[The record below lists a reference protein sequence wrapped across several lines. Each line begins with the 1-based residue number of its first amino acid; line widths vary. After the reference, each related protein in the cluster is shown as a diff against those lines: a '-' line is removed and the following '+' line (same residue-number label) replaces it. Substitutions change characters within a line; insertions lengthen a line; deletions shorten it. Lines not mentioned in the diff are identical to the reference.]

1 MCGKL
6 CFFIIVICLAESAVL
21 GNPVSCHSE
30 NRSFYPYTGTKT
42 PYSYVHNDTGGTMT
56 LTNCEPTQIWML
68 VRHGTRYPGE
78 SIIAQILNL
87 THIRD
92 HIIMNNVFETCAS
105 QYEKMDL
112 KNWKPYPELVPG
124 KGKYLAV
131 QGEKDLASLAE
142 RIRAKLPILFDWN
155 VTKSFKFKSTATQRT
170 IASMRSFVE
179 RAFNI
184 SSKKILPMI
193 NNTSLHMIELMHIQQ
208 NITMQHIPL
217 PGGEASSNTSIKF
230 EVVPIVNDTLLKLYD
245 NCTSWKSRGINK
257 EVKAFINGL
266 EMAKVLG
273 DVSQRLGLMNIS
285 KEDIFLFYDLCRFER
300 TLHLDKPS
308 PWCYVFTDEEM
319 RVLEYEEDL
328 FYYYNGGPGEEIN
341 SQLGCYLIRDMV
353 DHFTKLEVND
363 DEPKGVFYFT
373 HSQMMMLFL
382 TAMRI
387 VQNPIALT
395 ATNFRD
401 MDHRNW
407 RISQL
412 VPFAA
417 NFAAVFHRCN
427 SSDAPFK
434 VVFYLNENPLIIEG
448 CENEVCDWMQLKKK
462 LDAIATNC
470 SMEVCKKKL

>member
-1 MCGKL
+1 
-6 CFFIIVICLAESAVL
+6 
-21 GNPVSCHSE
+21 
-30 NRSFYPYTGTKT
+30 
-42 PYSYVHNDTGGTMT
+42 
-56 LTNCEPTQIWML
+56 ML
-68 VRHGTRYPGE
+68 IRHGTRYPGK

-92 HIIMNNVFETCAS
+92 YIITNNVFETCAS
-105 QYEKMDL
+105 RYEKMDL

-124 KGKYLAV
+124 KGKHLAI

-142 RIRAKLPILFDWN
+142 RIRAKLPMLFDWN
-155 VTKSFKFKSTATQRT
+155 VTKSFKFRSTATQRT

-193 NNTSLHMIELMHIQQ
+193 NDTSLHMIKLMHIQQ
-208 NITMQHIPL
+208 NITVQHIPL
-217 PGGEASSNTSIKF
+217 LKEASSNTSIKF

-257 EVKAFINGL
+257 EVKAFINGP
-266 EMAKVLG
+266 EMAKVLA
-273 DVSQRLGLMNIS
+273 DVSQRLNLLNIS
-285 KEDIFLFYDLCRFER
+285 KEDIFLFYDACRFER
-300 TLHLDKPS
+300 TLHLNKPS
-308 PWCYVFTDEEM
+308 PWCYVFTDDEM

-328 FYYYNGGPGEEIN
+328 FYYYNSGPGEEIN

-353 DHFTKLEVND
+353 DHFTKLEVNG

-373 HSQMMMLFL
+373 HSQMMTLFL
-382 TAMRI
+382 TAMG
-387 VQNPIALT
+387 VAQNPVPLT

-401 MDHRNW
+401 MDYRNW

-427 SSDAPFK
+427 SSDTVFK
-434 VVFYLNENPLIIEG
+434 VAFYLNENPLTIEG
-448 CENEVCDWMQLKKK
+448 CKNGVCDWVQLKKK
-462 LDAIATNC
+462 LGAIAANC
-470 SMEVCKKKL
+470 NMEVCKKKIVN